1 MLGFLKKE
9 DGIEEEDDKIFVS
22 ISTVLFNEWRVFST
36 YERTDLRYFS

>member
-22 ISTVLFNEWRVFST
+22 ISNVLFNITNLLPS
-36 YERTDLRYFS
+36 YERKSL

>member
-9 DGIEEEDDKIFVS
+9 DGIEEDDKIFVS

-36 YERTDLRYFS
+36 YERTGLRHFS

>member
-22 ISTVLFNEWRVFST
+22 ISTVLFNEWCVFST
-36 YERTDLRYFS
+36 YGRTVTLYFS

>member
-1 MLGFLKKE
+1 MLGFSKKE
-9 DGIEEEDDKIFVS
+9 DGIEEDDKIFVS

>member
-22 ISTVLFNEWRVFST
+22 ISNVLFSITNLPSL
-36 YERTDLRYFS
+36 YERKSL

>member
-22 ISTVLFNEWRVFST
+22 ISNVLFSITNLSSP
-36 YERTDLRYFS
+36 YE

>member
-22 ISTVLFNEWRVFST
+22 ISNVLFNHRIVFTAYGGEAIRNS
-36 YERTDLRYFS
+36 

>member
-22 ISTVLFNEWRVFST
+22 ISNVLFNITNLFPS
-36 YERTDLRYFS
+36 YERKSL

>member
-22 ISTVLFNEWRVFST
+22 ISNVLFSITNLPSH
-36 YERTDLRYFS
+36 YERKSL